1 MKQTKSKRG
10 TKNFLLFF
18 GPSLFLSLFF
28 LVCSFTAQKFTDDFL
43 KQLGITKQSADE
55 KITNSILG
63 GYIDSYG
70 LKNAKNLALGNR
82 KAVTL
87 DLLNYIKKE
96 VSSPEFV
103 KQYNEMRERHKPVEQ
118 RVQTPEEM
126 QSQSIEDRK
135 KAVASAEQ
143 MMAKADASYKEI
155 FEKALA
161 DAKQAL
167 KDAENPNNRYF
178 VAYSKNY
185 PQLVKNFKE
194 SYDRS
199 IAEWNAK
206 YPQNQLLF
214 VKKRLEEFL
223 NVTKDIDFSAEL
235 TDKNGKKIFV
245 KPEYEHKD
253 NRWKMAFRV
262 GKEVV
267 EQSRDFVQKWVEE
280 IR

>member
-1 MKQTKSKRG
+1 MKQTNSKRR

-28 LVCSFTAQKFTDDFL
+28 LVCSFTAQRFTDDFL
-43 KQLGITKQSADE
+43 KQLGITKQGADE
-55 KITNSILG
+55 KIANSILG

-70 LKNAKNLALGNR
+70 LKNAKSVALGNR

-87 DLLNYIKKE
+87 DLLSYIKKQ
-96 VSSPEFV
+96 VSSPEFI
-103 KQYNEMRERHKPVEQ
+103 KAYNEMRERYKPVEQ

-126 QSQSIEDRK
+126 RNQSIEDRK
-135 KAVASAEQ
+135 KAVASAGQ
-143 MMAKADASYKEI
+143 MLAKADASYKEI

-167 KDAENPNNRYF
+167 KDVEDPNNKYF

-185 PQLVKNFKE
+185 PELAKNFKE

-199 IAEWNAK
+199 IQEWNTK

-223 NVTKDIDFSAEL
+223 SVTSDIDFSAEL
-235 TDKNGKKIFV
+235 TEKNSKKIFV

-253 NRWKMAFRV
+253 NRWKMAFRA

-267 EQSRDFVQKWVEE
+267 EPSRDFVQKWIQE